1 MVAISKVLSWK
12 CVMGNKWVRIIVV
25 VTLILLPFA
34 IRWVYRTLT
43 ALPSEITIA
52 TGPPGGV
59 YLPLSE
65 NLAEEIEEKLKVKV
79 HTLPTNG
86 SLENF
91 LLLQRGK
98 VDLALYQPNTVDVL
112 KHHVPHFA
120 TEAGLLPQPP
130 GVGSVAFIANL
141 YSQPAHFIVRRDAGI
156 ESPADLKGKTVNLGL
171 RHSGNYARS
180 LVLLQHFGLDENSID
195 AKYLGFPKIKEG
207 FLDDTL
213 DAAFITL
220 GVQAPIFPELF
231 ATGKCDILSIPYAE
245 ALTAKHFTMLQYKI
259 PAGLYRYQSPAAP
272 ATDIH
277 TVALG
282 AQLLT
287 RSDVHAG
294 LVEEVTKLVLSEA
307 FTKKNQLTELF
318 AEGLQFAQEKAEFA
332 VHRGA
337 ERVYNPDPS
346 PLLPADFVD
355 ATEGIRSFI
364 FSVLIAAFFG
374 VRWFR
379 QKSVKEK
386 ERKLDGYIKSLLK
399 IEQQQL
405 SLSGGEVE
413 TLQKLLDKVTS
424 LKQEALG
431 TFAAHELNDVRAADC
446 FIGMCH
452 ALSDKIN
459 AKLSRQHLDKR
470 LGELVSAIGKL
481 SGPTPP

>member
-1 MVAISKVLSWK
+1 
-12 CVMGNKWVRIIVV
+12 MGNKWVRIAAV

-34 IRWVYRTLT
+34 IRWGT
-43 ALPSEITIA
+43 APPNEITIA

-65 NLAEEIEEKLKVKV
+65 SLAKEINDKLEVTV
-79 HTLPTNG
+79 HTVPTNG

-91 LLLQRGK
+91 LLLQRGE

-112 KHHVPHFA
+112 QEQIPHLE
-120 TEAGLLPQPP
+120 TEAGLLPKRQKRRKL
-130 GVGSVAFIANL
+130 GSVAFIANL
-141 YSQPAHFIVRRDAGI
+141 YSQPAHFIVRRGAGI

-171 RHSGNYARS
+171 KLSGNYARS

-195 AKYLGFPKIKEG
+195 AKYLSFPRIKEG

-231 ATGKCDILSIPYAE
+231 ATEKCDILSIPYAD
-245 ALTAKHFTMLQYKI
+245 ALVAKHLTMSQYKI

-277 TVALG
+277 TVTLG

-294 LVEEVTKLVLSEA
+294 LVEEVTKLVLSED
-307 FTKKNQLTELF
+307 FTKKNQLAELF
-318 AEGLQFAQEKAEFA
+318 AGGLQFAQEKPEFA

-346 PLLPADFVD
+346 PLLPVEFVD
-355 ATEGIRSFI
+355 KWEDFRSFI
-364 FSVLIAAFFG
+364 FSFLIAAFFG

-379 QKSVKEK
+379 QRSVKEK
-386 ERKLDGYIKSLLK
+386 ERKLDGYIQSLLE

-405 SLSGGEVE
+405 SLAGGEVE
-413 TLQKLLDKVTS
+413 TLQKLLDRVTS

-459 AKLSRQHLDKR
+459 AKISRQQLDKR
-470 LGELVSAIGKL
+470 LGELVSTTGKV
-481 SGPTPP
+481 SGPTPS